1 MAIKPRNPVDLGQ
14 DARVQNISLSDAD
27 MQALMTEIGKR
38 VDQSVKQAL
47 LTVKSQS
54 KAYVAAAEGQLETAQ
69 HLVSEQ
75 VRAKPVTAL
84 AAALGAGVL
93 VGLLL
98 SAGRRH

>member
-1 MAIKPRNPVDLGQ
+1 MAIKPRIPTDLAQ
-14 DARVQNISLSDAD
+14 DVQVQNISLSEAD
-27 MQALMTEIGKR
+27 MQALMTEMGRR

-47 LTVKSQS
+47 LTVQSQS
-54 KAYVAAAEGQLETAQ
+54 KAYVTAAEGQLETAQ
-69 HLVSEQ
+69 QLVSEQ

-98 SAGRRH
+98 NAGRRH